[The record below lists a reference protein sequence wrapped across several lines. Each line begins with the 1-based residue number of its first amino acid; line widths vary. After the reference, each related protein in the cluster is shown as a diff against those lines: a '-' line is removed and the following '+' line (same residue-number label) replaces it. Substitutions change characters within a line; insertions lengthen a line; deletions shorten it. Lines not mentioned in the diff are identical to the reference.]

1 MLACF
6 GLHPKLGP
14 IANWGLALEKKAL
27 KVDTEKFQTSE
38 PGIFAIGDVNTYP
51 GKKKLI
57 LSGFHEAALAA
68 FGVQHHVYP
77 AEAAV
82 PAVHDDQPH
91 HARAARRRAAGMNA
105 MTAARLPELLKILD
119 LERIEDNLFRG
130 DSRDV
135 GAPQVFGG
143 QVLGQAL
150 VAASRTVEGRQVH
163 SLHAYFLRRGDLS
176 VPIVFEVDRSR
187 DGGSFTS
194 RRVVA
199 IQHGQ
204 PILTMSASFQV
215 SEPGLDHQAPMP
227 EAPPPESLRDLAEV
241 EAEVI
246 ERMPHKAAGYFRNQ
260 RPFEFRAVSPDDYLT
275 REKRPAHKLVWFRVT
290 GKLPDDQALHR
301 CLLTYVSDYHLLA
314 TATMPHGVNFLELQV
329 ASIDHA
335 IWFHRDL
342 RVDDWMLY
350 AIESPSASG
359 ARGFSRGAIYARDG
373 ALVASVAQE
382 GLIREDSAWTRP
394 AGQQV

>member
-1 MLACF
+1 M
-6 GLHPKLGP
+6 
-14 IANWGLALEKKAL
+14 
-27 KVDTEKFQTSE
+27 
-38 PGIFAIGDVNTYP
+38 
-51 GKKKLI
+51 
-57 LSGFHEAALAA
+57 
-68 FGVQHHVYP
+68 
-77 AEAAV
+77 
-82 PAVHDDQPH
+82 
-91 HARAARRRAAGMNA
+91 
-105 MTAARLPELLKILD
+105 
-119 LERIEDNLFRG
+119 
-130 DSRDV
+130 
-135 GAPQVFGG
+135 
-143 QVLGQAL
+143 LGQAL

-204 PILTMSASFQV
+204 PILTMSASFQEA
-215 SEPGLDHQAPMP
+215 EPGLDHQSPMP
-227 EAPPPESLRDLAEV
+227 DAPPPESLRDLAEL

-246 ERMPHKAAGYFRNQ
+246 ERMPNKVTGYFRNQ

-275 REKRPAHKLVWFRVT
+275 RDKRPARRLVWFRVT
-290 GKLPDDQALHR
+290 GQLPEDQALHR
-301 CLLTYVSDYHLLA
+301 CLLTYVSDFHLLA

-342 RVDDWMLY
+342 RVDDWLLY

-359 ARGFSRGAIYARDG
+359 ARGFSRGSIYARNG

-382 GLIREDSAWTRP
+382 GLIRENSRWTRP
-394 AGQQV
+394 AGHQV

>member
-1 MLACF
+1 
-6 GLHPKLGP
+6 
-14 IANWGLALEKKAL
+14 
-27 KVDTEKFQTSE
+27 
-38 PGIFAIGDVNTYP
+38 
-51 GKKKLI
+51 
-57 LSGFHEAALAA
+57 
-68 FGVQHHVYP
+68 
-77 AEAAV
+77 
-82 PAVHDDQPH
+82 
-91 HARAARRRAAGMNA
+91 
-105 MTAARLPELLKILD
+105 MTVARLPELLKILD

-150 VAASRTVEGRQVH
+150 VAASRTVEGRGVH

-215 SEPGLDHQAPMP
+215 REPGLDHQAPMP
-227 EAPPPESLRDLAEV
+227 AAPPPESLRDLAVV

-246 ERMPHKAAGYFRNQ
+246 ERMPHKVSGYFRNQ
-260 RPFEFRAVSPDDYLT
+260 RPFEFRAVRPEDYLT
-275 REKRPAHKLVWFRVT
+275 REKRPASKLVWFRVI
-290 GKLPDDQALHR
+290 GELPDDQSLHR

-335 IWFHRDL
+335 IWFHRDV

-359 ARGFSRGAIYARDG
+359 ARGFSRGSIYARDG

-382 GLIREDSAWTRP
+382 GLIREHSGWTKP

>member
-1 MLACF
+1 
-6 GLHPKLGP
+6 
-14 IANWGLALEKKAL
+14 
-27 KVDTEKFQTSE
+27 
-38 PGIFAIGDVNTYP
+38 
-51 GKKKLI
+51 
-57 LSGFHEAALAA
+57 
-68 FGVQHHVYP
+68 
-77 AEAAV
+77 
-82 PAVHDDQPH
+82 
-91 HARAARRRAAGMNA
+91 MNA
-105 MTAARLPELLKILD
+105 SRLPELLKLLG

-130 DSRDV
+130 ESRDV

-204 PILTMSASFQV
+204 PILTMSASFQEA
-215 SEPGLDHQAPMP
+215 EPGLDHQSLMP
-227 EAPPPESLRDLAEV
+227 DAPPPESLRDLAEL

-246 ERMPHKAAGYFRNQ
+246 GRMPNKVTGYFRNQ

-275 REKRPAHKLVWFRVT
+275 KDKRPARRLVWFRVT
-290 GKLPDDQALHR
+290 GQLPEDQALHR
-301 CLLTYVSDYHLLA
+301 CLLTYVSDFHLLA

-342 RVDDWMLY
+342 RVDDWLLY

-359 ARGFSRGAIYARDG
+359 ARGFSRGSIYARNG

-382 GLIREDSAWTRP
+382 GLIRENSRWTRP
-394 AGQQV
+394 AGHQV

>member
-1 MLACF
+1 
-6 GLHPKLGP
+6 
-14 IANWGLALEKKAL
+14 
-27 KVDTEKFQTSE
+27 
-38 PGIFAIGDVNTYP
+38 
-51 GKKKLI
+51 
-57 LSGFHEAALAA
+57 
-68 FGVQHHVYP
+68 
-77 AEAAV
+77 
-82 PAVHDDQPH
+82 
-91 HARAARRRAAGMNA
+91 
-105 MTAARLPELLKILD
+105 LPELLKILD

-215 SEPGLDHQAPMP
+215 GEPGLDHQALMP
-227 EAPPPESLRDLAEV
+227 AAPPPESLRDLAVV
-241 EAEVI
+241 EAQVL
-246 ERMPHKAAGYFRNQ
+246 ERMPHKVSGYFRNQ

-275 REKRPAHKLVWFRVT
+275 REKRPASKLVWFRVI
-290 GKLPDDQALHR
+290 GVLPDDQSLHR

-359 ARGFSRGAIYARDG
+359 ARGFSRGSIYARDG
-373 ALVASVAQE
+373 ALVATVAQE
-382 GLIREDSAWTRP
+382 GLIREHSGWTKP

>member
-1 MLACF
+1 LT
-6 GLHPKLGP
+6 
-14 IANWGLALEKKAL
+14 
-27 KVDTEKFQTSE
+27 V
-38 PGIFAIGDVNTYP
+38 
-51 GKKKLI
+51 
-57 LSGFHEAALAA
+57 
-68 FGVQHHVYP
+68 
-77 AEAAV
+77 
-82 PAVHDDQPH
+82 
-91 HARAARRRAAGMNA
+91 
-105 MTAARLPELLKILD
+105 ARLPELLKILD

-150 VAASRTVEGRQVH
+150 VAASRTVEGRGVH

-215 SEPGLDHQAPMP
+215 GEPGLDHQAPMP
-227 EAPPPESLRDLAEV
+227 AAPPPESLRDLAVV

-246 ERMPHKAAGYFRNQ
+246 ERMPHKVSGYFRNQ
-260 RPFEFRAVSPDDYLT
+260 RPFEFRAVRPDDYLT
-275 REKRPAHKLVWFRVT
+275 REKRPASKLVWFRVI
-290 GKLPDDQALHR
+290 GELPDDQALHR

-335 IWFHRDL
+335 IWFHRDV

-359 ARGFSRGAIYARDG
+359 ARGFSRGSIYARDG
-373 ALVASVAQE
+373 ALVATVAQE
-382 GLIREDSAWTRP
+382 GLIREDSGWTKP

>member
-1 MLACF
+1 M
-6 GLHPKLGP
+6 
-14 IANWGLALEKKAL
+14 
-27 KVDTEKFQTSE
+27 S
-38 PGIFAIGDVNTYP
+38 
-51 GKKKLI
+51 
-57 LSGFHEAALAA
+57 S
-68 FGVQHHVYP
+68 
-77 AEAAV
+77 
-82 PAVHDDQPH
+82 
-91 HARAARRRAAGMNA
+91 AG
-105 MTAARLPELLKILD
+105 RLPELLKILD

-215 SEPGLDHQAPMP
+215 GEPGLDHQAPMP
-227 EAPPPESLRDLAEV
+227 AAPPPESLRDLAVV
-241 EAEVI
+241 EAEVL
-246 ERMPHKAAGYFRNQ
+246 ERMPHKVSGYFRNQ

-275 REKRPAHKLVWFRVT
+275 REKRPASKLVWFRVI
-290 GKLPDDQALHR
+290 GVLPDDQSLHR

-359 ARGFSRGAIYARDG
+359 ARGFSRGSIYARDG
-373 ALVASVAQE
+373 ALVATVAQE
-382 GLIREDSAWTRP
+382 GLIREHSGWTKP

>member
-1 MLACF
+1 
-6 GLHPKLGP
+6 
-14 IANWGLALEKKAL
+14 
-27 KVDTEKFQTSE
+27 
-38 PGIFAIGDVNTYP
+38 
-51 GKKKLI
+51 
-57 LSGFHEAALAA
+57 
-68 FGVQHHVYP
+68 
-77 AEAAV
+77 
-82 PAVHDDQPH
+82 
-91 HARAARRRAAGMNA
+91 
-105 MTAARLPELLKILD
+105 MTVARLPELLKILD

-150 VAASRTVEGRQVH
+150 VAASRTVEGRGVH

-215 SEPGLDHQAPMP
+215 REPGLDHQAPMP
-227 EAPPPESLRDLAEV
+227 AAPPPESLRDLAVV

-246 ERMPHKAAGYFRNQ
+246 ERMPHKVSGYFRNQ
-260 RPFEFRAVSPDDYLT
+260 RPFEFRAVRPEDYLT
-275 REKRPAHKLVWFRVT
+275 REKRPASKLVWFRVI
-290 GKLPDDQALHR
+290 GELPDDQSLHR

-335 IWFHRDL
+335 IWFHRDV

-359 ARGFSRGAIYARDG
+359 ARGFSRGSIYARDG
-373 ALVASVAQE
+373 ALVATVAQE
-382 GLIREDSAWTRP
+382 GLIREDSGWTKP

>member
-1 MLACF
+1 M
-6 GLHPKLGP
+6 
-14 IANWGLALEKKAL
+14 
-27 KVDTEKFQTSE
+27 TS
-38 PGIFAIGDVNTYP
+38 
-51 GKKKLI
+51 
-57 LSGFHEAALAA
+57 
-68 FGVQHHVYP
+68 
-77 AEAAV
+77 
-82 PAVHDDQPH
+82 
-91 HARAARRRAAGMNA
+91 
-105 MTAARLPELLKILD
+105 ARLPELLKILD

-215 SEPGLDHQAPMP
+215 SEPGLEHQATMP
-227 EAPPPESLRDLAEV
+227 DAPPPEELRDLGEI

-246 ERMPHKAAGYFRNQ
+246 ERMPHKVTGYFRNQ

-275 REKRPAHKLVWFRVT
+275 REKRPASKLVWFRVT
-290 GKLPDDQALHR
+290 GRLPDDQALHR
-301 CLLTYVSDYHLLA
+301 CLLAYVSDYHLLA
-314 TATMPHGVNFLELQV
+314 AATMPHGVNFLELQV
-329 ASIDHA
+329 ASIDHV

-342 RVDDWMLY
+342 RVDEWMLY

-373 ALVASVAQE
+373 RLVASVAQE
-382 GLIREDSAWTRP
+382 GLIREHSAWTRP

>member
-1 MLACF
+1 
-6 GLHPKLGP
+6 
-14 IANWGLALEKKAL
+14 
-27 KVDTEKFQTSE
+27 
-38 PGIFAIGDVNTYP
+38 
-51 GKKKLI
+51 
-57 LSGFHEAALAA
+57 
-68 FGVQHHVYP
+68 
-77 AEAAV
+77 
-82 PAVHDDQPH
+82 
-91 HARAARRRAAGMNA
+91 

-215 SEPGLDHQAPMP
+215 EEPGLDHQAPMP
-227 EAPPPESLRDLAEV
+227 AAPPPESLRDLAVV

-246 ERMPHKAAGYFRNQ
+246 ERMPHKVNGYFRNQ

-275 REKRPAHKLVWFRVT
+275 REKRPASKLVWFRVI

-301 CLLTYVSDYHLLA
+301 SLLTYVSDYHLLP

-342 RVDDWMLY
+342 RVDDWLLY

-359 ARGFSRGAIYARDG
+359 ARGFSRGSIYARDG
-373 ALVASVAQE
+373 ALVATVAQE
-382 GLIREDSAWTRP
+382 GLIREHSGWTKP

>member
-1 MLACF
+1 
-6 GLHPKLGP
+6 
-14 IANWGLALEKKAL
+14 
-27 KVDTEKFQTSE
+27 
-38 PGIFAIGDVNTYP
+38 
-51 GKKKLI
+51 
-57 LSGFHEAALAA
+57 
-68 FGVQHHVYP
+68 
-77 AEAAV
+77 
-82 PAVHDDQPH
+82 
-91 HARAARRRAAGMNA
+91 
-105 MTAARLPELLKILD
+105 MTASRLPDLLKLLD

-130 DSRDV
+130 ESRDV

-199 IQHGQ
+199 VQHGQ

-215 SEPGLDHQAPMP
+215 AEPGLDHQAPMP
-227 EAPPPESLRDLAEV
+227 EAPPPESLRDLAEL

-246 ERMPHKAAGYFRNQ
+246 ERMPHKVTGYFRNQ
-260 RPFEFRAVSPDDYLT
+260 RPFEFRAVSPDDHLT
-275 REKRPAHKLVWFRVT
+275 REKRPARKLVWFRVT
-290 GKLPDDQALHR
+290 GELSADQTLHR

-342 RVDDWMLY
+342 RVDDWLLY

-359 ARGFSRGAIYARDG
+359 ARGFSRGAIYSRDG

-382 GLIREDSAWTRP
+382 GLIRENSRWSRP

>member
-1 MLACF
+1 L
-6 GLHPKLGP
+6 
-14 IANWGLALEKKAL
+14 
-27 KVDTEKFQTSE
+27 
-38 PGIFAIGDVNTYP
+38 
-51 GKKKLI
+51 
-57 LSGFHEAALAA
+57 
-68 FGVQHHVYP
+68 
-77 AEAAV
+77 
-82 PAVHDDQPH
+82 
-91 HARAARRRAAGMNA
+91 
-105 MTAARLPELLKILD
+105 TAARLPELLKILD

-215 SEPGLDHQAPMP
+215 EEPGLDHQAPMP
-227 EAPPPESLRDLAEV
+227 AAPPPESLRDLAVV

-246 ERMPHKAAGYFRNQ
+246 ERMPHKVNGYFRNQ

-275 REKRPAHKLVWFRVT
+275 REKRPASKLVWFRVI
-290 GKLPDDQALHR
+290 GRLPDDQALHR
-301 CLLTYVSDYHLLA
+301 SLLTYVSDYHLLP

-342 RVDDWMLY
+342 RVDDWLLY

-359 ARGFSRGAIYARDG
+359 ARGFSRGSIYARDG
-373 ALVASVAQE
+373 ALVATVAQE
-382 GLIREDSAWTRP
+382 GLIREHSGWTKP

>member
-1 MLACF
+1 M
-6 GLHPKLGP
+6 
-14 IANWGLALEKKAL
+14 
-27 KVDTEKFQTSE
+27 S
-38 PGIFAIGDVNTYP
+38 
-51 GKKKLI
+51 
-57 LSGFHEAALAA
+57 
-68 FGVQHHVYP
+68 
-77 AEAAV
+77 AES
-82 PAVHDDQPH
+82 
-91 HARAARRRAAGMNA
+91 
-105 MTAARLPELLKILD
+105 RLPEMLKLLD
-119 LERIEDNLFRG
+119 LERIEDNLYRG
-130 DSRDV
+130 ESRDV

-215 SEPGLDHQAPMP
+215 AEPGLDHQAPMP
-227 EAPPPESLRDLAEV
+227 DAPPPESLRDLGEI
-241 EAEVI
+241 EAEMI
-246 ERMPHKAAGYFRNQ
+246 ERLPHKVTGYFRNQ
-260 RPFEFRAVSPDDYLT
+260 RPFEFRAVNPTDYLT
-275 REKRPAHKLVWFRVT
+275 REKRPAVKQVWFRVT
-290 GKLPDDQALHR
+290 GQLPDDQALHR
-301 CLLTYVSDYHLLA
+301 CLLAYVSDYHLLP
-314 TATMPHGVNFLELQV
+314 TATLPHGVGFRDLQM

-342 RVDDWMLY
+342 RADDWLLY
-350 AIESPSASG
+350 AMESPSASG
-359 ARGFSRGAIYARDG
+359 ARGFSRGAIYSRDG
-373 ALVASVAQE
+373 RLVASVAQE
-382 GLIREDSAWTRP
+382 GLIRAHSGWSRP

>member
-1 MLACF
+1 MM
-6 GLHPKLGP
+6 
-14 IANWGLALEKKAL
+14 
-27 KVDTEKFQTSE
+27 
-38 PGIFAIGDVNTYP
+38 
-51 GKKKLI
+51 
-57 LSGFHEAALAA
+57 
-68 FGVQHHVYP
+68 
-77 AEAAV
+77 AEA
-82 PAVHDDQPH
+82 
-91 HARAARRRAAGMNA
+91 
-105 MTAARLPELLKILD
+105 RLAEMLKLLD
-119 LERIEDNLFRG
+119 LERLEDNLFRG
-130 DSRDV
+130 ESRDV

-150 VAASRTVEGRQVH
+150 VAASRTVESRQVH

-176 VPIVFEVDRSR
+176 VPIVFDVDRSR

-227 EAPPPESLRDLAEV
+227 AAPPPDELRDLGQI
-241 EAEVI
+241 EATLL
-246 ERMPHKAAGYFRNQ
+246 ERIPHKVSGYLRNQ
-260 RPFEFRAVSPDDYLT
+260 RPFEFRAVNPTDYLAT
-275 REKRPAHKLVWFRVT
+275 EKRPAFRQVWFRVV
-290 GKLPDDQALHR
+290 GRLPDDQALHR

-314 TATMPHGVNFLELQV
+314 TAAMPHGVNFLELQL

-342 RVDDWMLY
+342 RVDEWLLY
-350 AIESPSASG
+350 TIDSPSASG
-359 ARGFSRGAIYARDG
+359 ARGFCRGSIYTQNGR
-373 ALVASVAQE
+373 LVASVAQE
-382 GLIREDSAWTRP
+382 GLIREHSGWSRP

>member
-1 MLACF
+1 
-6 GLHPKLGP
+6 
-14 IANWGLALEKKAL
+14 
-27 KVDTEKFQTSE
+27 
-38 PGIFAIGDVNTYP
+38 
-51 GKKKLI
+51 
-57 LSGFHEAALAA
+57 
-68 FGVQHHVYP
+68 
-77 AEAAV
+77 
-82 PAVHDDQPH
+82 
-91 HARAARRRAAGMNA
+91 
-105 MTAARLPELLKILD
+105 MTADGSRLPDLLRILD

-199 IQHGQ
+199 VQHGQ
-204 PILTMSASFQV
+204 PILTMSASFQID
-215 SEPGLDHQAPMP
+215 EPGLDHQSAMP
-227 EAPPPESLRDLAEV
+227 EAPPPESLRDLAEL

-246 ERMPHKAAGYFRNQ
+246 ERMPQKVTGYFRNQ

-275 REKRPAHKLVWFRVT
+275 REKRPARKLVWFRVT
-290 GKLPDDQALHR
+290 GPVPRDQALQR
-301 CLLTYVSDYHLLA
+301 CLLAYVSDYHLLA
-314 TATMPHGVNFLELQV
+314 TATLPHGVNFLELQV
-329 ASIDHA
+329 ASIDHV

-342 RVDDWMLY
+342 DVDDWLLY

-359 ARGFSRGAIYARDG
+359 ARGFSRGSIYARDG
-373 ALVASVAQE
+373 RLVASVAQE
-382 GLIREDSAWTRP
+382 GLIREHSGWTRP

>member
-1 MLACF
+1 
-6 GLHPKLGP
+6 
-14 IANWGLALEKKAL
+14 
-27 KVDTEKFQTSE
+27 
-38 PGIFAIGDVNTYP
+38 
-51 GKKKLI
+51 
-57 LSGFHEAALAA
+57 
-68 FGVQHHVYP
+68 
-77 AEAAV
+77 
-82 PAVHDDQPH
+82 
-91 HARAARRRAAGMNA
+91 
-105 MTAARLPELLKILD
+105 MTASRLPDLLKLLD

-130 DSRDV
+130 ESRDV

-199 IQHGQ
+199 VQHGQ

-215 SEPGLDHQAPMP
+215 AEPGLEHQAPMP
-227 EAPPPESLRDLAEV
+227 EAPPPESLRDLAEL

-246 ERMPHKAAGYFRNQ
+246 ERMPHKVTGYFRNQ

-275 REKRPAHKLVWFRVT
+275 REKRPARKLVWFRVT
-290 GKLPDDQALHR
+290 GRLPEDQTLHR

-342 RVDDWMLY
+342 QLDDWLLY

-382 GLIREDSAWTRP
+382 GLIRENSRWSRP